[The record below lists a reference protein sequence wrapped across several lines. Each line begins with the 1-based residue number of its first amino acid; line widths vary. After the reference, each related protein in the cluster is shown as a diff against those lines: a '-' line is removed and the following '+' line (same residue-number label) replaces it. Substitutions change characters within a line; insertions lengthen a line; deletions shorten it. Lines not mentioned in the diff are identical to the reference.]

1 MATQDKK
8 NSSEDRSHNTLS
20 TKQTI
25 GALVGIVALLALL
38 FFGTQQN
45 EPAGATM
52 ITDQAK
58 PEESMYQQSAM
69 DLNYDDALLK
79 EYDHGSLIE
88 LNGKV
93 NSILEDPVKGEGN
106 VLLDLAQDES
116 AGAENVKSQQVMLVY
131 PDQTV
136 DMPERQSVHLFGRY
150 IGTVEFENSVGS
162 TQKVPAIQ
170 VDYLSETS

>member
-8 NSSEDRSHNTLS
+8 NSADDRSHNTLNS
-20 TKQTI
+20 KQTI
-25 GALVGIVALLALL
+25 GALVGIVVLLGLL

-52 ITDQAK
+52 ITDEAK
-58 PEESMYQQSAM
+58 PEESLYEQSAM

-79 EYDHGSLIE
+79 QYDHGSLIE
-88 LNGKV
+88 LEGKV

-106 VLLDLAQDES
+106 VLLDLAQDQS

-131 PDQTV
+131 PETQSDLS
-136 DMPERQSVHLFGRY
+136 ERQSIHLFGRY
-150 IGTVEFENSVGS
+150 IGTVEFETSVGS

>member
-8 NSSEDRSHNTLS
+8 DTSQDRPHNTLS
-20 TKQTI
+20 SKQTI
-25 GALVGIVALLALL
+25 GAIVGIAVLLGLL

-45 EPAGATM
+45 EPAGASM

-69 DLNYDDALLK
+69 ELNYEDALLK
-79 EYDHGSLIE
+79 EYDHGALIE
-88 LNGKV
+88 LKGKV
-93 NSILEDPVKGEGN
+93 NSILEEPVKGEGN
-106 VLLDLAQDES
+106 VLLDLAQDQS

-131 PDQTV
+131 PEQQADL
-136 DMPERQSVHLFGRY
+136 PERQSVHLFGRY
-150 IGTVEFENSVGS
+150 IGTVEFETSVGS
-162 TQKVPAIQ
+162 MQKVPAIQ

>member
-1 MATQDKK
+1 MATQDPK
-8 NSSEDRSHNTLS
+8 NSSDERTHNTLS

-25 GALVGIVALLALL
+25 GAGVGIVVLLGLL

-45 EPAGATM
+45 EPAGATL
-52 ITDQAK
+52 ITDESK
-58 PEESMYQQSAM
+58 PEQSIYQQSAM
-69 DLNYDDALLK
+69 DLNYEDALLK

-88 LNGKV
+88 LEGKV
-93 NSILEDPVKGEGN
+93 NSVLEEPVKGEGN
-106 VLLDLAQDES
+106 VLLDLAQDDS

-131 PDQTV
+131 PEKQV
-136 DMPERQSVHLFGRY
+136 DLPERQSIHLFGRY
-150 IGTVEFENSVGS
+150 IGTVEFETSVGS